1 MTNFEKL
8 KQMSVDELAALMG
21 VYVWEDNIFSKGFD
35 KEMCQ
40 KCSDY
45 PYCQGE
51 CPFFKDEKDIVRLWL
66 ESEADNEKV

>member
-1 MTNFEKL
+1 MTNFEKI
-8 KQMSVDELAALMG
+8 KQMSVEELAALMG
-21 VYVWEDNIFSKGFD
+21 VYVWEDNIFSKWFD

-45 PYCQGE
+45 TYCEGE

-66 ESEADNEKV
+66 ESEADNE